1 MGFLHRRTETQ
12 DHQPSITARRPVLLL
27 AVLIVAILAPGFL
40 LAQGSAPPTR
50 NWAISIAVS
59 PGAPDRVLAGTLNA
73 PDPPTVYRTGD
84 GGLTWTAATSGLP
97 TTISLAALVFDPQ
110 NPFLALAGDGGAGLL
125 FRTTDG
131 GATWT
136 ELPNLRSQISES
148 SAIGELYAT
157 VEGGVST
164 YYASTRFDG
173 VFRSQ
178 DRGDTWT
185 RLDAGLVGEA
195 RRVREVV
202 EWRGAL
208 YAGTHDGVYR
218 LDAGS
223 SSWVRSSGFPGGV
236 IVFSM
241 TTHNDQLYAGT
252 GVGISYSGDGET
264 WTSAAGF
271 PIAIT
276 YDVIDTGRN
285 VVAATEVGL
294 YYGSDATWAGSL
306 VNGAPYANVVY
317 SLANAP
323 QAPRNVFAG
332 TEVDWVLRSDDEG
345 VNFWT
350 VAQMPPLDVNAALAT
365 ATPTFT
371 PTPPPTDTPTVTPSP
386 TETPTFTP
394 SPTPTETP
402 TFTPLPT
409 DTPTST
415 PTITPT
421 ETPTPKV
428 LTTEEV
434 EATAAAVAAS
444 ATAFA
449 LLPTSTPTPSQTPTA
464 TPTETPTITPT
475 FTNTPTATNTPLV
488 TPTPID
494 VGKIA
499 RTATPPLLLGLG
511 IAAFV
516 LVLIAGIAIL
526 RGPRDI

>member
-1 MGFLHRRTETQ
+1 
-12 DHQPSITARRPVLLL
+12 VLLVL
-27 AVLIVAILAPGFL
+27 AIAAPGVV
-40 LAQGSAPPTR
+40 LAQGGAPPTR
-50 NWAISIAVS
+50 NWAISVAVA

-73 PDPPTVYRTGD
+73 PDPPTVFRTTD
-84 GGLTWTAATSGLP
+84 GGLSWTAANAGLP
-97 TTISLAALVFDPQ
+97 TTISVAALVFDPQ
-110 NPFLALAGDGGAGLL
+110 NPVIALAGDGGAGLL
-125 FRTTDG
+125 FASSDQ

-136 ELPNLRSQISES
+136 ELPNLRSQLSES

-164 YYASTRFDG
+164 FYASTRFDG

-178 DRGDTWT
+178 DRGATWT
-185 RLDAGLVGEA
+185 KLDAGLVGEA

-202 EWRGAL
+202 YWRNVL

-218 LDAGS
+218 LDAAS
-223 SSWVRSSGFPGGV
+223 NTWVRSSGFPVGI

-241 TTHNDQLYAGT
+241 ATHGDQLYAGT
-252 GVGISYSGDGET
+252 GVGISYSNDGET

-276 YDVIDTGRN
+276 YDVTDTGRN

-294 YYGSDATWAGSL
+294 YVGSESTWAGSL

-323 QAPRNVFAG
+323 QAPRAIFAG

-345 VNFWT
+345 VNFYT
-350 VAQMPPLDVNAALAT
+350 VGAMPPLDLNAALAT

-371 PTPPPTDTPTVTPSP
+371 PTPPPTDTPTITPSP

-394 SPTPTETP
+394 SPTPTETA

-409 DTPTST
+409 DTPTHT

-421 ETPTPKV
+421 DTPTPKI

-434 EATAAAVAAS
+434 LATQAADAAT

-449 LLPTSTPTPSQTPTA
+449 LLPTNTPTPTITPSP
-464 TPTETPTITPT
+464 TPTETPTVTPT

-494 VGKIA
+494 VGRIA
-499 RTATPPLLLGLG
+499 RTAAPPLLLGLG
-511 IAAFV
+511 IIAFI
-516 LVLIAGIAIL
+516 LVVIAGVAIL